1 MLPALYTLSKLVLN
15 SALWVNAE
23 EHLASCCTTVA
34 TYSCTFWPSLR
45 LQWFNRVA
53 MPFLLM
59 LYTMYVHC
67 MYTPYVRCII
77 WSFQFSHSF
86 VFHCFI
92 LFVTFFALF
101 FFILCLLLLSS
112 LEIDEQRGRIEGGNA
127 QKLSD
132 TSFAMGQG
140 ISSQYILS
148 LHVSNGLCVKYVF
161 RCANQWR
168 TQTELRRS
176 IRTRAYNTT
185 NRRTYPCTLSS
196 TNRGQIE
203 LTKE

>member
-101 FFILCLLLLSS
+101 FFYS
-112 LEIDEQRGRIEGGNA
+112 L
-127 QKLSD
+127 
-132 TSFAMGQG
+132 FA
-140 ISSQYILS
+140 LA
-148 LHVSNGLCVKYVF
+148 LFV
-161 RCANQWR
+161 R
-168 TQTELRRS
+168 
-176 IRTRAYNTT
+176 
-185 NRRTYPCTLSS
+185 NRRTARQ
-196 TNRGQIE
+196 NRRRQCSEAIRYIICNGSRHFFSIHSFIAC
-203 LTKE
+203 